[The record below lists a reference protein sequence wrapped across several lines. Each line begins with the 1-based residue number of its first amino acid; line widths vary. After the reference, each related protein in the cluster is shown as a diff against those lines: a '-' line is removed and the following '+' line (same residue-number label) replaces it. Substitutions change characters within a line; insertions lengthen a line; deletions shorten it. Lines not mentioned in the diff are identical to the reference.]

1 MYRACVLGL
10 FLSLVAC
17 KEKAPGEGAI
27 RVSVKYGTYVPAC
40 LRVSARDAQGHEA
53 RTDIPR
59 EKFQNPEAREVRVAV
74 FRKPEWD
81 RELSLEVSSYR
92 AASGQECAGD
102 LVEKRTSAAPIPVP
116 RGEFAIFDA
125 VLEAQD
131 QDGDSFIALP
141 GLAQADCDDVRKDVY
156 PGAPE
161 QCSVNVD
168 FDCDGLKGCQD
179 AKCVDKA
186 CDDGNACTTGDQC
199 NGALCQGQAVQCQK
213 PTGVCFTGAVCNPTT
228 GQCDNVLAP
237 PETVCNDQDPCTVND
252 TCGPQGQCSG
262 QSKSCNAPPTACF
275 EASGTC
281 DAVSGECRYPSK
293 PAATECSDEDACTVN
308 DQCNGNGMCGG
319 LATPCQPSSTCFRIT
334 SGCVALGNCTEA
346 VDPAKVNTACQKG
359 NGQSGV
365 CRVSDGACSSFPYV
379 PSNFDPDTI
388 PDANIGT
395 LTTSGAVTFD
405 STPGAM
411 NPWEPPGRVTASPP
425 ITVIAQAN
433 GAPDAVV
440 LAVRS
445 VNLGGDLKLVG
456 TRPVI
461 LAVYGDAT
469 LNHHILANS
478 VLGASSGPGSNQ
490 ACGARQGVDGTLS
503 GEGGGGGGGGGATAG
518 ASGGKGYSSGA
529 TGGGA
534 GSQSPSVRVP
544 LVGGCPG
551 GKGGGTGGLG
561 GTGGGAIQIS
571 VSGTLTVGKKVT
583 ASGGAGVG
591 GNASTSAAG
600 GGGGGGSGGQVTLE
614 ALRLVLS
621 NSAQL
626 TANGGGGG
634 EGGGTYQGGK
644 DGDDG
649 YTSSGDPA
657 MGGQGKALLGGNGG
671 TGGAS
676 AGPLPVEGSV
686 GTNDAIGGGGGGG
699 GGGAV
704 GFIHLRAVR
713 PCEIHTSSVRSP
725 EPVLQCP
732 L

>member
-1 MYRACVLGL
+1 MGL

-40 LRVSARDAQGHEA
+40 LRVSAWDAQGHEA

-59 EKFQNPEAREVRVAV
+59 EKFQNLEAREVRVAV

-92 AASGQECAGD
+92 AVSGQECAGD
-102 LVEKRTSAAPIPVP
+102 LVEKRTSAAPVLVP
-116 RGEFAIFDA
+116 KGEFAVFEA

-141 GLAQADCDDVRKDVY
+141 GLAQADCDDTRTDVY

-168 FDCDGLKGCQD
+168 FDCDGFKGCQD

-199 NGALCQGQAVQCQK
+199 NGVICQGQAVQCQQ
-213 PTGVCFTGAVCNPTT
+213 PTGVCFTGAACNPTT

-319 LATPCQPSSTCFRIT
+319 LATPCQPSSTCFEIT
-334 SGCVALGNCTEA
+334 SGCGALGNCTEA
-346 VDPAKVNTACQKG
+346 VDPAKVNTVCQRG

-365 CRVSDGACSSFPYV
+365 CRVSDGACSAFPYV

-388 PDANIGT
+388 PDANIGA

-405 STPGAM
+405 STPGVT
-411 NPWEPPGRVTASPP
+411 NPWAPPGRVTASPP

-490 ACGARQGVDGTLS
+490 ACGARQGSEGTVS

-518 ASGGKGYSSGA
+518 AAGGKGFSSGA
-529 TGGGA
+529 TGGNAGGA
-534 GSQSPSVRVP
+534 NPIGFVP

-551 GKGGGTGGLG
+551 GKGGGALGGLG
-561 GTGGGAIQIS
+561 GAGGGAIQIS
-571 VSGTLTVGKKVT
+571 VSGTLTVEKKVT
-583 ASGGAGVG
+583 ASGGAGG
-591 GNASTSAAG
+591 GGENSGSAAG
-600 GGGGGGSGGQVTLE
+600 GGGGGGSGGQVSLE
-614 ALRLVLS
+614 AFRLVLS
-621 NSAQL
+621 GSAQL

-634 EGGGTYQGGK
+634 EGGGPTNDGDK
-644 DGDDG
+644 GDDG
-649 YTSSGDPA
+649 YTTSGSQA
-657 MGGQGKALLGGNGG
+657 AGGGNYATAGG
-671 TGGAS
+671 DGGEGA
-676 AGPLPVEGSV
+676 AQEGPLPAPGKDGSKD
-686 GTNDAIGGGGGGG
+686 GITGNGGGGGG

-704 GFIHLRAVR
+704 GHLRLRAVR
-713 PCEIHTSSVRSP
+713 PCEIHNSSVRSP
-725 EPVLQCP
+725 APVLQCP